1 MAKFEVIREDRVD
14 ISILNLNGELDA
26 HTAPDFENAIRLL
39 VQENRCKIIVS
50 MKELEYLSSA
60 GLNVFLKFVDDIRD
74 QEGDIKITQTSQ
86 RVYKIFDWVGY
97 TQLYEFYD
105 TTDEA
110 LKKFQI

>member
-1 MAKFEVIREDRVD
+1 MAKFKVVREDREN

-39 VQENRCKIIVS
+39 IRENRFKIIVC
-50 MKELEYLSSA
+50 MGELEYLSSA
-60 GLNVFLKFVDDIRD
+60 GLNVFLGFADEIRG
-74 QEGDIKITQTSQ
+74 QNGDIKICQTSQ

-105 TTDEA
+105 SIEEA
-110 LKKFQI
+110 LKKF